1 MGVLIVIGIVVL
13 SAIITLIVLLSQK
26 PAGQDLLED
35 RLGEEKKKKKRKKRG
50 KKEDTGKRESII
62 TTAVDKAVEGRGFA
76 KSLSTQLAQAN
87 MKWTV
92 GEFLALNAL
101 LVFAGGAIFFA
112 LNRVVLIPVGVVVG
126 FFAPRIMVGMR
137 KSKRIKAFNSM
148 LGDALNLMVNSLRAG
163 YSSMQAMEVI
173 SKEMPPPL
181 SEEFGRVVLELQLG
195 VAFDTAMNNL
205 LRRVPSPDMDLV
217 VTAMNVQREVGG
229 NLAEVLDSISFTI
242 RERVRI
248 KGEIKVLTS
257 QGRIT
262 GMLITFLPVILG
274 VLIYLINPEFMGQ
287 MFTDPCGWIMLGLSA
302 FLIVLGYVIINKIVN
317 IEV

>member
-1 MGVLIVIGIVVL
+1 MGLTIVLGVLLMGAIV
-13 SAIITLIVLLSQK
+13 ALLFVALRK
-26 PAGQDLLED
+26 RPEGQDLLDD
-35 RLGEEKKKKKRKKRG
+35 RLGDREKKPKKKE
-50 KKEDTGKRESII
+50 KETGSRRES
-62 TTAVDKAVEGRGFA
+62 AVGAAVGRAVAGRGFA
-76 KSLSTQLAQAN
+76 QNFGTKLAQAN

-92 GEFLALNAL
+92 GEFIALSLAAA
-101 LVFAGGAIFFA
+101 AGLAAVAWVLQRPI
-112 LNRVVLIPVGVVVG
+112 LIPIG
-126 FFAPRIMVGMR
+126 FVIGIVIPNIYVGMR
-137 KSKRIKAFNSM
+137 KNSRLKSFNDQ

-163 YSSMQAMEVI
+163 YSTMQAMEVI
-173 SKEMPPPL
+173 SNEMPVPI

-195 VAFDTAMNNL
+195 ISFDTGMVNL
-205 LRRVPSPDMDLV
+205 LRRVPSADMDLV

-248 KGEIKVLTS
+248 KGEIKVMTS

-262 GMLITFLPVILG
+262 GYLITALPFILT

-287 MFTDPCGWIMLGLSA
+287 MFKDMCGWIMIGISVLLIGIGY
-302 FLIVLGYVIINKIVN
+302 FLINKIVS

>member
-1 MGVLIVIGIVVL
+1 MGIFIVIGIVIL
-13 SAIITLIVLLSQK
+13 GAIIALVMLMFKK
-26 PAGQDLLED
+26 PAGQDLLQD
-35 RLGEEKKKKKRKKRG
+35 RLGEEKKKKKKKRS
-50 KKEDTGKRESII
+50 KKDQEKRESII

-76 KSLSTQLAQAN
+76 NALSTQLAQAN
-87 MKWTV
+87 LKWTV
-92 GEFLALNAL
+92 GEFLALNAFTV
-101 LVFAGGAIFFA
+101 LVGGAIFFA
-112 LNRVVLIPVGVVVG
+112 LQRMVLIPVGVVVG
-126 FFAPRIMVGMR
+126 FFLPRIMVGMR
-137 KSKRIKAFNSM
+137 RSKRIKAFNDM

-173 SKEMPPPL
+173 SKEMPAPL

-195 VAFDTAMNNL
+195 VAFDDGMNNL

-257 QGRIT
+257 QGKIT
-262 GMLITFLPVILG
+262 GLLITFLPLIMG
-274 VLIYLINPEFMGQ
+274 VLIYLINPGFMGQ

-302 FLIVLGYVIINKIVN
+302 FLIAIGYFAINKIVN